1 MKIFI
6 TVQEQTYPEDGYK
19 IGKVFTAYKEAQDS
33 LLEKGYRLL
42 DEEYEIYEDKERK
55 DGYTVARIFEK
66 NL

>member
-6 TVQEQTYPEDGYK
+6 TVQEQTHHEDGYK
-19 IGKVFTAYKEAQDS
+19 IEKVFTDYKEAQDS

-42 DEEYEIYEDKERK
+42 DEEYEIYVDEQRK